1 MLAKSLTKQDK
12 PTFRWSMALL
22 LPIWVVVGF
31 GLAQIILA
39 IVLYGLKALGVPF
52 AAVNESVFNTVVGA
66 SVYLLSMLLVVG
78 VPWWAKKRS
87 TTRSDIGLTR
97 LPSWLDIGMAPAGFV
112 VYLILSVILVSIA
125 TAIVP
130 SIDMNQVQDTGF
142 KSIYYGYEY
151 ILAFTML
158 IIVAPVAEEVLFR
171 GYLYGKL
178 RKSVPVWAAIG
189 IVSVLFGSI
198 HGQWNVAID
207 VFALSIVLC
216 VLREIT
222 GSIWAGIL
230 LHMVKN
236 GLAFYILFINPAV
249 LGTIGG

>member
-1 MLAKSLTKQDK
+1 
-12 PTFRWSMALL
+12 
-22 LPIWVVVGF
+22 
-31 GLAQIILA
+31 
-39 IVLYGLKALGVPF
+39 
-52 AAVNESVFNTVVGA
+52 
-66 SVYLLSMLLVVG
+66 
-78 VPWWAKKRS
+78 
-87 TTRSDIGLTR
+87 
-97 LPSWLDIGMAPAGFV
+97 
-112 VYLILSVILVSIA
+112 
-125 TAIVP
+125 
-130 SIDMNQVQDTGF
+130 
-142 KSIYYGYEY
+142 
-151 ILAFTML
+151 ML